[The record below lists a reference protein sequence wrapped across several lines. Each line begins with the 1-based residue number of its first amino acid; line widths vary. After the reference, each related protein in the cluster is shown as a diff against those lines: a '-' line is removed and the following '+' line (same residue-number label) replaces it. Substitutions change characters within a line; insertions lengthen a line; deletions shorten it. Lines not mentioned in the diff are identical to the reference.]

1 MVQRITV
8 LLLRCMAAATR
19 LTATVHAPLT
29 LGMFPFRGLTPPA
42 TNMQPLRGWVLGE
55 KSFAQHR
62 VEFIYRHNG
71 DANPCVSTFGCIL

>member
-1 MVQRITV
+1 LKIKQFEDLKIMVQRITV

-55 KSFAQHR
+55 KFFAAPL
-62 VEFIYRHNG
+62 G
-71 DANPCVSTFGCIL
+71 